1 MIKQEPGEGLSF
13 SWVFCQ
19 KGIMHL
25 ELIIDK
31 RIMKKA
37 VDFIKNI
44 SLERNTSKDYLLILF
59 GSALQAI
66 SLRVFLIPAKLA
78 SGGVSGLSQIIN
90 NFTGWPIGL
99 MVLIGNIP
107 LFILGWRFLGG
118 PRFATR
124 TAFAILTFSL
134 LVDIPT
140 NFLPANGI
148 TSDIV
153 LNTLYGGVVSGI
165 GFGLVYR
172 GKGTSGG
179 SDILARI
186 LSSWWGIP
194 VTQSYLITDAVIIFL
209 AGIAFSWEN
218 ALYALVLL
226 YISGIAA
233 ESISQ
238 GSNILRTGLIIT
250 TSPDLIKNEIFS
262 RLGRGVTLLDGRGG
276 YSEEE
281 KTILLCVVTR
291 AEIPHLKALTREL
304 DPKAFLIIGRA
315 HEARGKGFLPMG
327 EE

>member
-1 MIKQEPGEGLSF
+1 MR
-13 SWVFCQ
+13 V
-19 KGIMHL
+19 
-25 ELIIDK
+25 ELITDK
-31 RIMKKA
+31 RIMKK
-37 VDFIKNI
+37 VLDFIKNI
-44 SLERNTSKDYLLILF
+44 SLDRKTIKDYLLIFF

-118 PRFATR
+118 PRFAAR

-140 NFLPANGI
+140 SFLPANGI
-148 TSDIV
+148 TGDIV
-153 LNTLYGGVVSGI
+153 LNALYGGVVSGI
-165 GFGLVYR
+165 GFGLVYKGR
-172 GKGTSGG
+172 GTSGG

-186 LSSWWGIP
+186 LSRWRGIP
-194 VTQSYLITDAVIIFL
+194 VTQSYLITYAVIIFL

-218 ALYALVLL
+218 ALYALVML

-276 YSEEE
+276 YSGKE

-291 AEIPHLKALTREL
+291 AEIPHLKALTRDL
-304 DPKAFLIIGRA
+304 DPKAF
-315 HEARGKGFLPMG
+315 
-327 EE
+327 